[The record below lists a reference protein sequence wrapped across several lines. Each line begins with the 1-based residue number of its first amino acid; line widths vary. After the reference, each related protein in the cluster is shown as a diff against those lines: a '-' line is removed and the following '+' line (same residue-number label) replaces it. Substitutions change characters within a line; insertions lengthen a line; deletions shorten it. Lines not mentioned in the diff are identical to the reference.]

1 MAVIKFIGC
10 FERIIIY
17 ICFFYTFHYC
27 VKAQVPNR
35 DLKEWDDTH
44 YHHYNDVKEIIFKL
58 AQDFKSLANIY
69 SIGQSVERRELY
81 VIRITSNV
89 SDNKPMFKYVAN
101 MHGNEAVGR
110 ELLLH
115 LAHYLLHN
123 YDKDERIT
131 KLVDSVDIHLM
142 PSANPDGFEASTEGD
157 CFGTKR
163 PSGRENANGVDLNR
177 DFPDQFSLIDVN
189 NMTAGRQ
196 PETLNLMTWIVSNPF
211 VLSANLHGGAVVASY
226 PFDDSKYH
234 KIQGYKSVSPDNKV
248 FQHLSHVYANTHAFM
263 QKGNVCQDD
272 DFPGGITNGAEWYDV
287 PGGMQDFNY
296 VYSNCFEI
304 TLELSCCKYP
314 KAVNLSGEWNNNKE
328 ALLSFM
334 EQIHIGIK
342 GRVVDFVT
350 KQGIEQAFVRVNGI
364 DHNVTTT
371 KTGYY
376 WRLLLP
382 GLYTVEFSSFGYSP
396 QTKLVVVKQ
405 GTVEEMNVEL
415 HPDAV
420 EKIISSTNAPPTSA
434 VSNSNIISHST
445 TSVASGTTNTNSFSS
460 TTTTIS
466 SVHTSTIS
474 TITTVSNNEELNIEK
489 YLLPIEF
496 KHHHYD
502 SLVAIL
508 KNISLKC
515 PEITRLY
522 SIGRSVENRELYVLE
537 MSDNPGVH
545 EPGEP
550 EFKYVGNMHGNE
562 VVGREMLLYLAEY
575 FCNQY
580 GIDPRIK
587 TLLDNTRIH
596 IMPSMNPDG
605 YENSRE
611 GEFDGMDGRE
621 NANGVDLNRNFPDQ
635 FGPTKENAVL
645 QPETRAVMTWILT
658 EPFVLS
664 ANLHGGSLVAN
675 YPFDNN
681 AKVTDGLYSK
691 SPDDEV
697 FRRLASIYSNKHP
710 TMHLGEPCKGQGKL
724 NESFPGGITN
734 GAAWYNVPGG
744 MQDWNYLHSNCF
756 EITLELG
763 CYKYPYARDLPQYWK
778 SNKEPLISL
787 IEQVHSGVHGFVLD
801 KNGNGIRN
809 ATIHVFGIDHDVV
822 TANFGDF
829 WRLLSPGNYV
839 LVAFSHGY
847 SRSTREV
854 VVPDDSQGIQV
865 NFTLDNEFFDW
876 LQKEDFEILDNID
889 DRYLSSLELHNSLSK
904 LAAENSNLVKP
915 MANFGHDGRKA
926 LNFVILSSEI
936 ESSDH
941 KPKVAVVGG
950 LHRDQPSGREM
961 CVRLARHLIEGYRRG
976 DQIITNLLDKIS
988 IHIIPSVDNRGLENS
1003 HKSESELDFGD
1014 KFGEEYDGV
1023 FGPVEGLKNNL
1034 HSYHYSSLISI
1045 EGGGLEISFPY
1056 SVVETE
1062 VSQAVDTFK
1071 FLSRTFV
1078 AHHQLL
1084 SKGSMCGDKNAS
1096 SITDQDPNS
1105 LLSYAYE
1112 KHGTIAIAAHIS
1124 CCTRPEPSELPRL
1137 WVNNLQPLMHFLS
1150 ASSQGV
1156 FGHIRNSSGY
1166 PLKDA
1171 SVHLFHDKRV
1181 IPLEKDS
1188 AFFAITLASGP
1199 YELIFSCP
1207 HHENITKSVVI
1218 SEGELLKLDVVLDS
1232 VISEIKYHD
1241 DSSMAKALQLIEHHY
1256 PSITKLFSI
1265 GKTKSG
1271 KELWVLKISSNTDG
1285 SALPAV
1291 RLIGGLNGYEPVAT
1305 EILIQLAVELVT
1317 LYGKDTTITN
1327 IVDKTVIY
1335 IAPLLDPDSSLRL
1348 VDKDCTIKKT
1358 EDLLNR
1364 HFGDSERSS
1373 YPEIIAIKK
1382 WISSNPTILS
1392 AAILGGAEV
1401 VAYPFQDSSDSNVFM
1416 SKEEENVFV
1425 QLAKVY
1431 STNHPTMQG
1440 GHFRCMSNTYNFS
1453 DGIVKASLLHSHKG
1467 SYLDFNFRET
1477 EGYDLAIYIG
1487 CCSFIK
1493 PEELAKV
1500 WLNNKKPLLN
1510 FIKQARNG
1518 ISGSI
1523 STATNKPVSHA
1534 QITVRGF
1541 SRSYTSNLK
1550 GFYHILLFSG
1560 EYVVTVSADGHL
1572 PLTKIVHVYPG
1583 EATVVDFKL
1592 KNDNR
1597 ILGIPKYSFFII
1609 LGTVGLLFMV
1619 TLLCIYSTILYR
1631 RRRGY
1636 VFHKLDQ
1643 GQCLFDDDEKS
1654 GSLKLSSNRGLLNTS
1669 EYHDDSSSE
1678 DELYNTY
1685 AWKNGHKKQKKWLLG
1700 ST

>member
-1 MAVIKFIGC
+1 MAARKLNRC
-10 FERIIIY
+10 FDRIILRVVLCTLFLSSIH
-17 ICFFYTFHYC
+17 FS
-27 VKAQVPNR
+27 VKAQVPSL
-35 DLKEWDDTH
+35 DLKEWDVTR
-44 YHHYNDVKEIIFKL
+44 YHHYNEVKQIVFKL
-58 AQDFKSLANIY
+58 AEDFKSLANVY

-81 VIRITSNV
+81 VIHITSNV

-123 YDKDERIT
+123 YGKDERVT
-131 KLVDSVDIHLM
+131 KLVDTVDIHLM
-142 PSANPDGFEASTEGD
+142 PSANPDGFEAALEGD

-163 PSGRENANGVDLNR
+163 PSGRENANGIDLNR
-177 DFPDQFSLIDVN
+177 DFPDQFSVTDIN

-234 KIQGYKSVSPDNKV
+234 KIQGYKSISPDDKV
-248 FQHLSHVYANTHAFM
+248 FQHLAHVYADSHAYM

-328 ALLSFM
+328 ALLSFI

-342 GRVVDFVT
+342 GRVVDSAT
-350 KQGIEQAFVRVNGI
+350 KEGIQQAFVRVSGI

-371 KTGYY
+371 KTGHY

-382 GLYTVEFSSFGYSP
+382 GLYTVEFSSYGYSSE
-396 QTKLVVVKQ
+396 TKLVVVKE
-405 GTVEEMNVEL
+405 GSVEEINVEL
-415 HPDAV
+415 HPSVV
-420 EKIISSTNAPPTSA
+420 EEIVSSTTLPPAAGVPNVT
-434 VSNSNIISHST
+434 ISHSVTADESAAT
-445 TSVASGTTNTNSFSS
+445 TASSFSSS
-460 TTTTIS
+460 TTTVS
-466 SVHTSTIS
+466 SIS
-474 TITTVSNNEELNIEK
+474 TSSSGYTTTVFNNDEHVIK
-489 YLLPIEF
+489 KTFLPIEF

-502 SLVAIL
+502 SMVAIL

-522 SIGRSVENRELYVLE
+522 SIGHTIENKELYVLE
-537 MSDNPGVH
+537 MSDNPGIH

-580 GIDPRIK
+580 ETDPRIK

-611 GEFDGMDGRE
+611 GDFDGMDGRE

-635 FGPTKENAVL
+635 FGPTKENAIL
-645 QPETRAVMTWILT
+645 QPETRAVMTWILSY
-658 EPFVLS
+658 PFVLS

-681 AKVTDGLYSK
+681 VEGTDGLYSK
-691 SPDDEV
+691 SPDDQV
-697 FRRLASIYSNKHP
+697 FRQLASVYSNKHP

-778 SNKEPLISL
+778 SNKESLISLIEQKHPTMHLGEPCKGQGKLNESFPGGITNGAAWYNVPGGMQDWNYLHSNCFEITLELGCYKYPYARDLPQYWKSNKESLISL

-801 KNGNGIRN
+801 KNANGIRN
-809 ATIHVFGIDHDVV
+809 ASIHVVGIDHDVV

-839 LVAFSHGY
+839 LVASSHGY

-854 VVPDDSQGIQV
+854 VVPDDSKGIQV

-876 LQKEDFEILDNID
+876 LQKEDFGILDNLD
-889 DRYLSSLELHNSLSK
+889 DRYLSNFELHNSLTK
-904 LAAENSNLVKP
+904 LATDNPNLVKP

-926 LNFVILSSEI
+926 LNFIIISSEI
-936 ESSDH
+936 ENSDH
-941 KPKVAVVGG
+941 KPKVAIVGG
-950 LHRDQPSGREM
+950 LHKDQPSGREI
-961 CVRLARHLIEGYRRG
+961 CVRLARHLVEGYRQG
-976 DQIITNLLDKIS
+976 DQSIINLLDKVA
-988 IHIIPSVDNRGLENS
+988 IHIIPSVDNRGFGNS

-1023 FGPVEGLKNNL
+1023 FGPVEGLKSNL
-1034 HSYHYSSLISI
+1034 NSYHYSSLISI
-1045 EGGGLEISFPY
+1045 EGGGLEISYPY
-1056 SVVETE
+1056 YVMETE
-1062 VSQAVDTFK
+1062 NNQVVDTFK
-1071 FLSRTFV
+1071 FLSRSFV
-1078 AHHQLL
+1078 THHQLL
-1084 SKGSMCGDKNAS
+1084 SKGSMCGDQNVS
-1096 SITDQDPNS
+1096 SIPDQVPNS

-1124 CCTRPEPSELPRL
+1124 CCTHTESSELPRL

-1150 ASSQGV
+1150 ASFQGV
-1156 FGHIRNSSGY
+1156 FGHIRNSSGH
-1166 PLKDA
+1166 PLIDA
-1171 SVHLFHDKRV
+1171 SVHLLHDERV
-1181 IPLEKDS
+1181 IPVEKDS
-1188 AFFAITLASGP
+1188 AFFAVTLASGS
-1199 YELIFSCP
+1199 YELTFSCP
-1207 HHENITKSVVI
+1207 HHENVTKSVVI
-1218 SEGELLKLDVVLDS
+1218 KEGDLLKLDVVLDS
-1232 VISEIKYHD
+1232 VVSEIKYHD

-1265 GKTKSG
+1265 GKSKSG
-1271 KELWVLKISSNTDG
+1271 KKLWVLKISSPKTDE
-1285 SALPAV
+1285 STLPAV
-1291 RLIGGLNGYEPVAT
+1291 RLVSGLNGYEPVAT
-1305 EILIQLAVELVT
+1305 EILIQFAVQLVT

-1327 IVDKTVIY
+1327 NTMT
-1335 IAPLLDPDSSLRL
+1335 IARL
-1348 VDKDCTIKKT
+1348 K
-1358 EDLLNR
+1358 
-1364 HFGDSERSS
+1364 
-1373 YPEIIAIKK
+1373 
-1382 WISSNPTILS
+1382 
-1392 AAILGGAEV
+1392 
-1401 VAYPFQDSSDSNVFM
+1401 M
-1416 SKEEENVFV
+1416 
-1425 QLAKVY
+1425 
-1431 STNHPTMQG
+1431 
-1440 GHFRCMSNTYNFS
+1440 
-1453 DGIVKASLLHSHKG
+1453 
-1467 SYLDFNFRET
+1467 
-1477 EGYDLAIYIG
+1477 
-1487 CCSFIK
+1487 
-1493 PEELAKV
+1493 
-1500 WLNNKKPLLN
+1500 N
-1510 FIKQARNG
+1510 FITHMHGRMEIRNKHKWG
-1518 ISGSI
+1518 
-1523 STATNKPVSHA
+1523 
-1534 QITVRGF
+1534 
-1541 SRSYTSNLK
+1541 
-1550 GFYHILLFSG
+1550 
-1560 EYVVTVSADGHL
+1560 
-1572 PLTKIVHVYPG
+1572 
-1583 EATVVDFKL
+1583 
-1592 KNDNR
+1592 NR
-1597 ILGIPKYSFFII
+1597 
-1609 LGTVGLLFMV
+1609 
-1619 TLLCIYSTILYR
+1619 
-1631 RRRGY
+1631 
-1636 VFHKLDQ
+1636 
-1643 GQCLFDDDEKS
+1643 
-1654 GSLKLSSNRGLLNTS
+1654 
-1669 EYHDDSSSE
+1669 
-1678 DELYNTY
+1678 
-1685 AWKNGHKKQKKWLLG
+1685 KNGSWVQHDILKV
-1700 ST
+1700 

>member
-1 MAVIKFIGC
+1 MAARKLNRC
-10 FERIIIY
+10 FDRIDLRVVLCTLFLSSIH
-17 ICFFYTFHYC
+17 CS
-27 VKAQVPNR
+27 VKAQVPSL
-35 DLKEWDDTH
+35 DLKEWDVTR
-44 YHHYNDVKEIIFKL
+44 YHHYNEVKQIIFKL
-58 AQDFKSLANIY
+58 AEDFKSLANVY

-81 VIRITSNV
+81 VIHITSNV
-89 SDNKPMFKYVAN
+89 SDDKPMFKYVAN

-123 YDKDERIT
+123 YGKDERVT
-131 KLVDSVDIHLM
+131 KLVDTVDIHLM
-142 PSANPDGFEASTEGD
+142 PSANPDGFEAALEGD

-163 PSGRENANGVDLNR
+163 PSGRENANGIDLNR
-177 DFPDQFSLIDVN
+177 DFPDQFSVTDIN

-196 PETLNLMTWIVSNPF
+196 TETLNLMTWIVSNPF

-234 KIQGYKSVSPDNKV
+234 KIQGYKSISPDDKI
-248 FQHLSHVYANTHAFM
+248 FQHLAHVYADSHAYM

-328 ALLSFM
+328 ALLSFI

-342 GRVVDFVT
+342 GKVVDSAT
-350 KQGIEQAFVRVNGI
+350 KEGIQQAFVRVSGI
-364 DHNVTTT
+364 EHNVTTT
-371 KTGYY
+371 KTGHY

-382 GLYTVEFSSFGYSP
+382 GLYTVEFSSYGYSP
-396 QTKLVVVKQ
+396 ETKLVVVKE
-405 GTVEEMNVEL
+405 GSVEEINVEL
-415 HPDAV
+415 HPSVV
-420 EKIISSTNAPPTSA
+420 EEIVSSTTLPPA
-434 VSNSNIISHST
+434 AGVSNVTISHSVT
-445 TSVASGTTNTNSFSS
+445 TDESASTTASSFSSS
-460 TTTTIS
+460 TTTVS
-466 SVHTSTIS
+466 SIS
-474 TITTVSNNEELNIEK
+474 TGYTTTTVFNNDEHDIK
-489 YLLPIEF
+489 KFFLPIEF

-502 SLVAIL
+502 SMVAIL

-522 SIGRSVENRELYVLE
+522 SIGHTIENKELYVIE
-537 MSDNPGVH
+537 MSDNPGIH

-580 GIDPRIK
+580 ETDPRIK

-611 GEFDGMDGRE
+611 GDFDGMDGRE

-635 FGPTKENAVL
+635 FGPTKENAIL
-645 QPETRAVMTWILT
+645 QPETRAVMTWILSY
-658 EPFVLS
+658 PFVLS

-681 AKVTDGLYSK
+681 VEGTDGLYSK
-691 SPDDEV
+691 SPDDQV
-697 FRRLASIYSNKHP
+697 FHQLASVYSNKHP

-801 KNGNGIRN
+801 KNANGIRN
-809 ATIHVFGIDHDVV
+809 ASIHVVGIDHDVV

-839 LVAFSHGY
+839 LVASSHGY

-854 VVPDDSQGIQV
+854 VVPDDSKGIQV

-876 LQKEDFEILDNID
+876 LQKEDFGILDNID
-889 DRYLSSLELHNSLSK
+889 DRYLSNFELHNSLTK
-904 LAAENSNLVKP
+904 LAADNPNLVKP

-926 LNFVILSSEI
+926 LNFIIISSEI
-936 ESSDH
+936 ENSDH
-941 KPKVAVVGG
+941 KPKVAIVGS
-950 LHRDQPSGREM
+950 LHKDQPSGREI
-961 CVRLARHLIEGYRRG
+961 CVRLARHLVEGYRQR
-976 DQIITNLLDKIS
+976 DQSIINLLDKVA
-988 IHIIPSVDNRGLENS
+988 IHIIPSVDNRGFGHS

-1023 FGPVEGLKNNL
+1023 FGPVEGLKSNL
-1034 HSYHYSSLISI
+1034 NSYHYSSLISI
-1045 EGGGLEISFPY
+1045 EGGGLEISYPY
-1056 SVVETE
+1056 YVMKTE
-1062 VSQAVDTFK
+1062 SNQVVDTFK
-1071 FLSRTFV
+1071 FLSRSFV
-1078 AHHQLL
+1078 THHQLL
-1084 SKGSMCGDKNAS
+1084 SKGSMCGDQNVS
-1096 SITDQDPNS
+1096 SIPDQVPNS

-1124 CCTRPEPSELPRL
+1124 CCTHPESSELPRL

-1150 ASSQGV
+1150 ASFQGV
-1156 FGHIRNSSGY
+1156 FGHIRNSSGH
-1166 PLKDA
+1166 PLIDA
-1171 SVHLFHDKRV
+1171 SVHLLHNERV
-1181 IPLEKDS
+1181 IPVEKDS
-1188 AFFAITLASGP
+1188 AFFAVTLASGS

-1207 HHENITKSVVI
+1207 HHENVTKSVVI
-1218 SEGELLKLDVVLDS
+1218 KEGDLLKLDVVLDS

-1241 DSSMAKALQLIEHHY
+1241 DLSMAKALQLIQHHY

-1265 GKTKSG
+1265 GKSKSG
-1271 KELWVLKISSNTDG
+1271 KKLWVLKISSPKTDE
-1285 SALPAV
+1285 STLPAV
-1291 RLIGGLNGYEPVAT
+1291 RLVSGLNGYEPVAT
-1305 EILIQLAVELVT
+1305 EILIQFAVELVT

-1335 IAPLLDPDSSLRL
+1335 IAPLLDPDNSLKPL
-1348 VDKDCTIKKT
+1348 DKDCSIRNANN
-1358 EDLLNR
+1358 LLNR
-1364 HFGDSERSS
+1364 NFGDSDRNS
-1373 YPEIIAIKK
+1373 YPEITAIKK
-1382 WISSNPTILS
+1382 WISSNPTVLS
-1392 AAILGGAEV
+1392 AAIFGGAEV
-1401 VAYPFQDSSDSNVFM
+1401 VAYPFQDTSDSYVM
-1416 SKEEENVFV
+1416 SKEEENVFIK
-1425 QLAKVY
+1425 LAKVY
-1431 STNHPTMQG
+1431 SANHPTMHD
-1440 GHFRCMSNTYNFS
+1440 GHFRCMSSTYNFS
-1453 DGIVKASLLHSHKG
+1453 DGITKASSLHSHKG
-1467 SYLDFNFRET
+1467 SYLDYNFHES

-1487 CCSFIK
+1487 CCSLVK

-1510 FIKQARNG
+1510 FVRQARNG
-1518 ISGSI
+1518 ISGLI
-1523 STATNKPVSHA
+1523 STTNNKPIPHA
-1534 QITVRGF
+1534 QIIVRGF
-1541 SRSYTSNLK
+1541 DRSFTSNLK

-1560 EYVVTVSADGHL
+1560 EYVVTVTADGHL

-1583 EATVVDFKL
+1583 DATVVDFKL
-1592 KNDNR
+1592 KSDNR
-1597 ILGIPKYSFFII
+1597 IMGIPRYSFFII
-1609 LGTVGLLFMV
+1609 LGTVGLLLLV

-1643 GQCLFDDDEKS
+1643 GQCLFEDDEKS
-1654 GSLKLSSNRGLLNTS
+1654 GVPKLSSNRLLNTS

-1685 AWKNGHKKQKKWLLG
+1685 AWKNGNKKQKKWLLG